1 MSDSCKLSIVILSF
15 NSQKRISQVLESA
28 KFADEL
34 ILVDSGSQDKTIE
47 IASQFKAKIFKRD
60 WPGYSEQWNFAIDQA
75 KGDWV
80 FPLASDEVITEELQ
94 KDIQEIIAK
103 DNQQFNGYYVRR
115 LAFFLGKP
123 IYHCGWYPGYELRL
137 FRNGKG
143 KFNLKEVHEYL
154 EVEGKLKHIESDL
167 LHYSY
172 DSLFQYLERLNRYT
186 DLEVKELLKTKK
198 PQEIKFSKWGLVR
211 RSLKVFKKMYF
222 KQKGYKDRM
231 PGFVLCLL
239 SSIYRLIGDI
249 KLWEKSEG
257 AKCA

>member
-1 MSDSCKLSIVILSF
+1 MSSLSIVILTF
-15 NSQKRISQVLESA
+15 NSEKRIREVLESA
-28 KFADEL
+28 KFADE
-34 ILVDSGSQDKTIE
+34 IIVVDSQSTDQTIE
-47 IASQFKAKIFKRD
+47 IAAEFTDKIFTRV
-60 WPGYSEQWNFAIDQA
+60 WPGYSAQWNFAIDQA

-80 FPLASDEVITEELQ
+80 FPLASDEIITEQLQ
-94 KDIQEIIAK
+94 KEIQEIIAK

-115 LAFFLGKP
+115 LAFFLDKP

-143 KFNLKEVHEYL
+143 RFNSKEVHEYL
-154 EVEGKLKHIESDL
+154 EVEGELKHIESDL
-167 LHYSY
+167 LHYTY

-186 DLEVKELLKTKK
+186 DLEVKELLKTKE
-198 PQEIKFSKWGLVR
+198 PQAIKFSKWGLVR

-231 PGFVLCLL
+231 PGFILCLL

-249 KLWEKSEG
+249 KLWEKLEG
-257 AKCA
+257 SK